1 MKLFGYHIPQE
12 IIIILAVIFS
22 VLTIC
27 SVVFQLLY
35 IKKQSS
41 FFKEL
46 VIRTKSW
53 WYMAIGIA
61 VVITAPPLI
70 GIIIIAYVSFVALR
84 EMLSISGYREDDRIA
99 LAASYLAIPVQ
110 YFLAYKMY
118 YNQFFIFIPIFM
130 FISIAFI
137 LVMTG
142 KTYKV
147 GRSMSLITSEILL
160 TVYFLSHMALLFNV
174 EIPNFSVGAGGLI
187 IYLIML
193 TSFNDVFQFTWG
205 KLLGKNKI
213 LPGVSPNKTWE
224 GFIGGILTT
233 ALLSYLIR
241 FLTPLSGIQAI
252 VMGLTIA
259 IFGFIGD
266 SLISAVKRDLQ
277 IKDTDDLIP
286 GHGGAM
292 DRLDSIIITT
302 PVFYHL
308 LMFFIS

>member
-1 MKLFGYHIPQE
+1 
-12 IIIILAVIFS
+12 
-22 VLTIC
+22 
-27 SVVFQLLY
+27 
-35 IKKQSS
+35 
-41 FFKEL
+41 
-46 VIRTKSW
+46 
-53 WYMAIGIA
+53 
-61 VVITAPPLI
+61 
-70 GIIIIAYVSFVALR
+70 
-84 EMLSISGYREDDRIA
+84 MLSISGYREDDRYA
-99 LAASYLAIPVQ
+99 LAASYLAIPLQ
-110 YFLAYKMY
+110 YYLAYNMY
-118 YNQFFIFIPIFM
+118 YDQFQVFIPVFM
-130 FISIAFI
+130 FIGIALI

-224 GFIGGILTT
+224 GFIGGVLTT
-233 ALLSYLIR
+233 ALLSYFIR
-241 FLTPLSGIQAI
+241 ILTPLTGIQSI
-252 VMGLTIA
+252 VMGLAIA

-308 LMFFIS
+308 LMFFIN

>member
-1 MKLFGYHIPQE
+1 
-12 IIIILAVIFS
+12 
-22 VLTIC
+22 
-27 SVVFQLLY
+27 
-35 IKKQSS
+35 
-41 FFKEL
+41 
-46 VIRTKSW
+46 
-53 WYMAIGIA
+53 
-61 VVITAPPLI
+61 
-70 GIIIIAYVSFVALR
+70 
-84 EMLSISGYREDDRIA
+84 
-99 LAASYLAIPVQ
+99 
-110 YFLAYKMY
+110 
-118 YNQFFIFIPIFM
+118 M
-130 FISIAFI
+130 FISVAFI